1 MVRILIGELGQGNTN
16 TYNNFV
22 EVEIE
27 GLDLNT
33 VEIEKIETSTG
44 TQNSSAIIKCSNGK
58 VYAAGY
64 NLYGSFG
71 IGTTS
76 STSKFIEISKENEI
90 WSKAKI
96 L

>member
-33 VEIEKIETSTG
+33 VEIEKVEMSIN
-44 TQNSSAIIKCSNGK
+44 QQYSSVLIKCSNGK
-58 VYAAGY
+58 VYGCGY
-64 NLYGSFG
+64 NEYEGLG
-71 IGTTS
+71 IG
-76 STSKFIEISKENEI
+76 N
-90 WSKAKI
+90 
-96 L
+96 